1 MKASMALRLS
11 LAVAGLVLA
20 GSALAQ
26 GPGGGPGAMG
36 GPGFGGHR
44 PPMERALGS
53 QGNQGRWWNN
63 PKMVDELKLTDE
75 QRKSMDAIFYKHR
88 EKLVDLRGTVQKAEL
103 EMEPLMRDDQPN
115 EAKILAQIDKVAQA
129 RAELEKANA
138 RFLMDLRNK
147 LTPEQWKQVQTIR
160 NNRQQGQRGWEQRG
174 QGRDGQGR
182 GGMGPGG
189 PGQGGQYQYRGRQ
202 FHQQGPPAAT
212 PAPPPP
218 AAVPQGVGP
227 QSRVEDGP
235 GPDDSGAT
243 GDGTV
248 L

>member
-1 MKASMALRLS
+1 MKAFMAVRLS
-11 LAVAGLVLA
+11 LAVAGLLMA

-26 GPGGGPGAMG
+26 GPGGGPG
-36 GPGFGGHR
+36 FGGHR
-44 PPMERALGS
+44 PPFERALGP

-75 QRKSMDAIFYKHR
+75 QRKSMDEIFYQHR
-88 EKLVDLRGTVQKAEL
+88 EKLVDLRGAVEKAEL

-160 NNRQQGQRGWEQRG
+160 NNQQQGQRGWEQRG
-174 QGRDGQGR
+174 QGR

-189 PGQGGQYQYRGRQ
+189 QYQNRGRQ
-202 FHQQGPPAAT
+202 YHQPGPPSAA

-218 AAVPQGVGP
+218 EAPQGVGP
-227 QSRVEDGP
+227 QSRVDDGP
-235 GPDDSGAT
+235 GPEDSGAT